1 MPPQLPLSAVPL
13 LELLVEPV
21 VELVVEPVEP
31 VVAAPDPV
39 DVEPVVEPS
48 LPLEENLL
56 VVDLLSRVV
65 AARRRVVLL
74 LVETLEALPSKA
86 LVVTLVLPL
95 VEIPLVVISLV
106 EMPPVEIPLV
116 EIPLLQRAV
125 QRVVTDPPTSMLR
138 NPPTLTSPVLTS
150 ASELIPPSSKLQI
163 SKKYELTMR
172 EFPNGELPR
181 TLH

>member
-1 MPPQLPLSAVPL
+1 MVPVAALALLAV
-13 LELLVEPV
+13 VA
-21 VELVVEPVEP
+21 

-39 DVEPVVEPS
+39 DVEPVAEAS
-48 LPLEENLL
+48 LALEEKVL
-56 VVDLLSRVV
+56 VVLRRLVP
-65 AARRRVVLL
+65 AARRVVLL

-95 VEIPLVVISLV
+95 VETPL
-106 EMPPVEIPLV
+106 VEIPLV
-116 EIPLLQRAV
+116 EIPLV
-125 QRVVTDPPTSMLR
+125 ERVKDPPTSMLR